1 MKPVM
6 HTHCVV
12 SFRGFLPSPSSH
24 FLQPGDQIAMESAPN
39 NHTAI
44 QERSD
49 VMAESSNVI
58 DKRQQEP
65 RFGFMTYGTTAV
77 QVTVAIWLE

>member
-1 MKPVM
+1 
-6 HTHCVV
+6 
-12 SFRGFLPSPSSH
+12 
-24 FLQPGDQIAMESAPN
+24 MESAPN